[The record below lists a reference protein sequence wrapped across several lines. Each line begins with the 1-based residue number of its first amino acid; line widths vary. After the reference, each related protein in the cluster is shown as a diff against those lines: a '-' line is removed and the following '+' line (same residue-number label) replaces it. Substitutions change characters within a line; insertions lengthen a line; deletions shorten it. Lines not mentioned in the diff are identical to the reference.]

1 MNYATIK
8 YYDISNGPGVRVSLY
23 VSGCRNR
30 CKNCFNP
37 ETWDFA
43 YGKPFTAE
51 VEDSI
56 LKAMEP
62 DYIKGFSL
70 LGGDPFE
77 PENQLALVGFMERLR
92 ARFPH
97 KTVWAYTGYDFT
109 ADLLAGKKGDSAVTM
124 RLLKCLD
131 VLVDGRFVE
140 ELKNP
145 ELLFRGSA
153 NQRLILVQQS
163 LAMGEVVQLVAETP
177 ALYVRKI
184 VPSDVEKVLEIS
196 QSAPAFKDC
205 LTAED
210 VRRLAAADGKDGTVF
225 AAERKSDG
233 VVVAAA
239 FLLPRADRQFAMG
252 VAAGSQFRG
261 QGFGYEAASA
271 LLRYAFTE
279 LSAAMV
285 LTAVRGNDDAAIKF
299 VKSLDMKLDGVQK
312 LPQEAGGHALYTYF
326 KTK

>member
-23 VSGCRNR
+23 VSGCRNH

-43 YGKPFTAE
+43 YGRPFTTE
-51 VEDSI
+51 VEEVI

-97 KTVWAYTGYDFT
+97 KTVWAYTGYDFS
-109 ADLLAGKKGDSAVTM
+109 ADLLAGKKGDPAVTM
-124 RLLKCLD
+124 RLLNCID
-131 VLVDGRFVE
+131 VLIDGRFVE

-145 ELLFRGSA
+145 ELLFRGSS
-153 NQRLILVQQS
+153 NQRLILVKQS
-163 LAMGEVVQLVAETP
+163 LARGEVVQLVAETH
-177 ALYVRKI
+177 ALYLRKAL
-184 VPSDVEKVLEIS
+184 PSDAERVLQICGDGAE
-196 QSAPAFKDC
+196 FTDG

-210 VRRLAAADGKDGTVF
+210 VRRLASAKGDGMLFVAEDKAEGT
-225 AAERKSDG
+225 
-233 VVVAAA
+233 VAAA
-239 FLLPRADRQFAMG
+239 AYLLPNEGHEYSMG
-252 VAAGSQFRG
+252 IAVDGQFRG
-261 QGFGYEAASA
+261 NGFGYEAASA
-271 LLRYAFTE
+271 LHRYAFTE
-279 LSAAMV
+279 LSATRV
-285 LTAVRGNDDAAIKF
+285 LATVRGSDDGAMKF
-299 VKSLDMKLDGVQK
+299 VKSLGMKLDGVQK
-312 LPQEAGGHALYTYF
+312 PASGGGALHTYY